1 MAEMSATKRA
11 FSRVAQK
18 LRSKD
23 DGPQVATWTLREII
37 YYKASAE
44 ERKSSIYRRAFG
56 WGMRRTGSANEEPF
70 RQPQNW
76 Q

>member
-56 WGMRRTGSANEEPF
+56 
-70 RQPQNW
+70 
-76 Q
+76 